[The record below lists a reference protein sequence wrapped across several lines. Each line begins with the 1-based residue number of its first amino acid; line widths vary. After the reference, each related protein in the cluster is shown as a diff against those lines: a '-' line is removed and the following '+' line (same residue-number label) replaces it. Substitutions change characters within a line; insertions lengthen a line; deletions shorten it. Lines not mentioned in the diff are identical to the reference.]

1 MLDCADLAE
10 AVSLA
15 ARIEQWRPDALDVV
29 AAARTVLVT
38 VRDSSALPR
47 LRRRLEA
54 LLADPA
60 DHPVAPPPSGNLPS
74 RNRPSSNRPS
84 RDRLSGFRIGASDP
98 NSGSGGGVAD
108 VGDAGANAGGDA
120 GAEAGAASMGSSG
133 AGGGVVTID
142 VRYDGPDLAAVAD
155 LAGMSTEALVRTH
168 SSITWRAAFGGFA
181 PGFFYL
187 VDARE
192 LDAGG
197 ADAGGADA
205 GGAGVT
211 EAAPGP
217 SAKPA
222 LPAVPR
228 LDSPRARVRAG
239 SVGLADRFCAVYP
252 GASPGGWQL
261 LGTTDARLWDLD
273 RPDPALLSPGMA
285 VRFREVGGR
294 GFREMGGRTAGG
306 ASSPD
311 ATR

>member
-1 MLDCADLAE
+1 MTTTRIRRCGEAALLLDCADLAE

-38 VRDSSALPR
+38 VRDASALPR

-74 RNRPSSNRPS
+74 RNRPASNLPS

-98 NSGSGGGVAD
+98 NSGSVEGVAD
-108 VGDAGANAGGDA
+108 FGDAGSNVTSDAGSDAGADA

-168 SSITWRAAFGGFA
+168 TSITWRAAFGGFA

-197 ADAGGADA
+197 AGAS
-205 GGAGVT
+205 

-228 LDSPRARVRAG
+228 LGTPRARVPAG
-239 SVGLADRFCAVYP
+239 AVGLADRFCAVYP

-261 LGTTDARLWDLD
+261 LGTTDAPLWDLD
-273 RPDPALLSPGMA
+273 RPNPALLAPGMT
-285 VRFREVGGR
+285 VRFREEGGPR
-294 GFREMGGRTAGG
+294 
-306 ASSPD
+306 
-311 ATR
+311 

>member
-1 MLDCADLAE
+1 MTTTRIRRCGETALLLDCADLAE

-38 VRDSSALPR
+38 VREAAALPE

-74 RNRPSSNRPS
+74 RNRPSSNR
-84 RDRLSGFRIGASDP
+84 LSGFRIGASDP
-98 NSGSGGGVAD
+98 NSGSVEGVAD
-108 VGDAGANAGGDA
+108 VGDAGANAGANAGGDA
-120 GAEAGAASMGSSG
+120 GSG
-133 AGGGVVTID
+133 AGAEGGVAEVTID

-168 SSITWRAAFGGFA
+168 SSITWRAAFGGFV

-197 ADAGGADA
+197 AGAS
-205 GGAGVT
+205 
-211 EAAPGP
+211 EAAGGP

-228 LDSPRARVRAG
+228 LGSPRARVPAG

-273 RPDPALLSPGMA
+273 RPDPALLAPGMT

-294 GFREMGGRTAGG
+294 SGDDRGR
-306 ASSPD
+306 SD
-311 ATR
+311 QRR

>member
-1 MLDCADLAE
+1 MTTTRIRRCGEAALLLDCADLAE

-38 VRDSSALPR
+38 VRDASALPE
-47 LRRRLEA
+47 LRRRLVA

-60 DHPVAPPPSGNLPS
+60 DQPVAPPPSGNLPS
-74 RNRPSSNRPS
+74 SNRLS
-84 RDRLSGFRIGASDP
+84 RFRIGASDP
-98 NSGSGGGVAD
+98 NSGSEERVAD
-108 VGDAGANAGGDA
+108 FGDEGSNAGSDA
-120 GAEAGAASMGSSG
+120 GAEEGSG
-133 AGGGVVTID
+133 AGAERGVAGVTID

-168 SSITWRAAFGGFA
+168 TSITWRAAFGGFA

-192 LDAGG
+192 LGAGG
-197 ADAGGADA
+197 PNAREPDA
-205 GGAGVT
+205 GGAGAS

-228 LDSPRARVRAG
+228 LGSPRARVPAG
-239 SVGLADRFCAVYP
+239 AVGLADRFCAVYP
-252 GASPGGWQL
+252 GVSPGGWQL

-273 RPDPALLSPGMA
+273 RPDPALLAPGTT
-285 VRFREVGGR
+285 VRFREVCGR
-294 GFREMGGRTAGG
+294 SGDDRGR
-306 ASSPD
+306 SD
-311 ATR
+311 QRR

>member
-1 MLDCADLAE
+1 MTTTRIRRCGETALLLDCADLAE

-38 VRDSSALPR
+38 VRDSSALPE

-54 LLADPA
+54 LLTDPA
-60 DHPVAPPPSGNLPS
+60 DQPVAPPSSGNLPA
-74 RNRPSSNRPS
+74 SN
-84 RDRLSGFRIGASDP
+84 RLSGFRIGASDP
-98 NSGSGGGVAD
+98 NSGSVEGVAD
-108 VGDAGANAGGDA
+108 VGDAGSNVSSDAGSDA
-120 GAEAGAASMGSSG
+120 GAEEGSG
-133 AGGGVVTID
+133 AGAEGGVAGVTID

-197 ADAGGADA
+197 ADAGRADA
-205 GGAGVT
+205 GGAGAS
-211 EAAPGP
+211 EAAGGP

-228 LDSPRARVRAG
+228 LGTPRARVPAG
-239 SVGLADRFCAVYP
+239 AVGLADRFCAVYP

-273 RPDPALLSPGMA
+273 RPDPALLAPGMT

-294 GFREMGGRTAGG
+294 SGDDRGR
-306 ASSPD
+306 SD
-311 ATR
+311 QRR

>member
-1 MLDCADLAE
+1 MTTTRIRRCGEAALLLDCADLAE
-10 AVSLA
+10 AVWLA
-15 ARIEQWRPDALDVV
+15 GRIEQWRPDALDVV

-38 VRDSSALPR
+38 VREAAALPE

-54 LLADPA
+54 LLTDPA
-60 DHPVAPPPSGNLPS
+60 DQPVAPPSSGNLPS
-74 RNRPSSNRPS
+74 SN
-84 RDRLSGFRIGASDP
+84 RLSGFRIGASDP
-98 NSGSGGGVAD
+98 NSGSVEGVAD
-108 VGDAGANAGGDA
+108 VGDAGGDA
-120 GAEAGAASMGSSG
+120 GSG
-133 AGGGVVTID
+133 AGAEGGVAGVTID

-168 SSITWRAAFGGFA
+168 TSITWRAAFGGFA

-192 LDAGG
+192 LGGGGPNAREPDA
-197 ADAGGADA
+197 D
-205 GGAGVT
+205 GAGAS
-211 EAAPGP
+211 EAAEGP
-217 SAKPA
+217 STESA

-228 LDSPRARVRAG
+228 LGSPRARVPAG

-273 RPDPALLSPGMA
+273 RPDPALLAPGMI

-294 GFREMGGRTAGG
+294 SGDDRRRSAER
-306 ASSPD
+306 
-311 ATR
+311 R